1 MSDAFNNEVEPSRRG
16 RPPRQETEGTE
27 RRRRQP
33 GSLNRMVSSNLG
45 IPDECLDLDNYH
57 YHWANDVRGRITMLT
72 VHDDYDA
79 VTMDELE
86 ENARRNRSEFKLNR
100 DGFTSGTGNQV
111 SVPVER
117 DGTRA
122 VLLRKRKTFYE
133 HDYEAQVDARQAM
146 MESVVYDGDL
156 EALGGVAPSG
166 VKGSGLDGEIGY
178 VPKGNT
184 LGDTAPRRK
193 GPIPRRTL

>member
-1 MSDAFNNEVEPSRRG
+1 MSDTLETEIADAPRRG
-16 RPPRQETEGTE
+16 RPPRQEAEQGE

-45 IPDECLDLDNYH
+45 IPDECLDLENYH
-57 YHWANDVRGRITMLT
+57 YHWANDVRGRISQLT
-72 VHDDYDA
+72 IHDDYDR

-86 ENARRNRSEFKLNR
+86 ANAQRNRADFKLNR
-100 DGFTSGTGNQV
+100 EGFGVGNSV

-146 MESVVYDGDL
+146 MESIVYEGDM
-156 EALGGVAPSG
+156 EALGGDG
-166 VKGSGLDGEIGY
+166 KGLDSSEAY
-178 VPKGNT
+178 VPRGNT
-184 LGDTAPRRK
+184 LGDAAPRRK
-193 GPIPRRTL
+193 GPIPQRRL